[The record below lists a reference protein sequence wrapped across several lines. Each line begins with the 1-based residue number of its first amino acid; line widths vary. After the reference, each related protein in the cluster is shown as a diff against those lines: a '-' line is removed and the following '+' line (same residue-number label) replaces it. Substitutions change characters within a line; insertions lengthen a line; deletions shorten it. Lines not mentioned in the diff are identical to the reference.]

1 MRDLHDRLTSLG
13 LVPLDNLGDI
23 FSEAT
28 QATVQA
34 FQRSRG
40 LAITGVVD
48 VTTWT
53 RLLEAGWVLG
63 DRLLFLVK
71 PYLRGDDVAEL
82 QVRLSQLGFDPG
94 RVDGVFGPLLDRAL
108 SEFQRNCGLESNGTL
123 TQRTLIELRRFSP
136 ASDRTLVSEAR
147 DGAGFEQTPRGPIL
161 VWGQSP
167 LTRTITQRL
176 PLVDADESRVRWSV
190 EQIAGYAN
198 SVGALG
204 VIALSEQPEWNGVH
218 LHYWSSYQSY
228 SRRGEQLA
236 SAVANAISRDDIGLR
251 IEVTGMALPI
261 LRETQMTTIH
271 LEHGPLSSKEAR
283 LLTDAIATAI
293 RDFFHS

>member
-1 MRDLHDRLTSLG
+1 M
-13 LVPLDNLGDI
+13 
-23 FSEAT
+23 
-28 QATVQA
+28 QA

-40 LAITGVVD
+40 LVITGVVD
-48 VTTWT
+48 ATTWA
-53 RLLEAGWVLG
+53 RLLEAGWTLG

-108 SEFQRNCGLESNGTL
+108 SDFQRNCGLESNGTL
-123 TQRTLIELRRFSP
+123 TQRTLIELRRFSV

-147 DGAGFEQTPRGPIL
+147 DGAGFEQTHRGPII
-161 VWGQSP
+161 VWGHSP
-167 LTRTITQRL
+167 LAQSIALRL
-176 PLVDADESRVRWSV
+176 PYVDVDEAREHWSV
-190 EQIAGYAN
+190 EEIAAYAN
-198 SVGALG
+198 SVGAIG
-204 VIALSEQPEWNGVH
+204 VIAIVGQPELSGVH
-218 LHYWSSYQSY
+218 LHYWSSYRSY

-271 LEHGPLSSKEAR
+271 VEHGALSPQESR
-283 LLTDAIATAI
+283 LLTDAISAAI

>member
-1 MRDLHDRLTSLG
+1 M
-13 LVPLDNLGDI
+13 PIDNLDDT
-23 FSEAT
+23 FSDAT

-48 VTTWT
+48 AITWA
-53 RLLEAGWVLG
+53 RLLEAGWKLG

-123 TQRTLIELRRFSP
+123 TQRTLIELRRFSI
-136 ASDRTLVSEAR
+136 SGDRTLVSEAR
-147 DGAGFEQTPRGPIL
+147 DGAGFGQSHRGPIV

-167 LTRTITQRL
+167 LTRAIAHRL
-176 PLVDADESRVRWSV
+176 PYVDVDECRELWSV
-190 EQIAGYAN
+190 EEIAGYAN

-204 VIALSEQPEWNGVH
+204 VIALVEVTDLSGVH

-271 LEHGPLSSKEAR
+271 VEHGSLSAKESR
-283 LLTDAIATAI
+283 LLTDAISTAI

>member
-1 MRDLHDRLTSLG
+1 MTSLG
-13 LVPLDNLGDI
+13 LVPIDNLGDS

-40 LAITGVVD
+40 LTITGVVD
-48 VTTWT
+48 ATTWA
-53 RLLEAGWVLG
+53 RLLEAGWGLG

-108 SEFQRNCGLESNGTL
+108 SEFQRNCGLESSGTL
-123 TQRTLIELRRFSP
+123 THRTLIELRRFST
-136 ASDRTLVSEAR
+136 AGDRTLVSEAR
-147 DGAGFEQTPRGPIL
+147 DGAGFGQTHRGPIV
-161 VWGQSP
+161 VWGKSP
-167 LTRTITQRL
+167 LTQSIARRL
-176 PLVDADESRVRWSV
+176 PYVDVDENRTQWSV
-190 EQIAGYAN
+190 EEIAGYAN

-204 VIALSEQPEWNGVH
+204 VIALVEQPNWIGVH

-271 LEHGPLSSKEAR
+271 VEHGNLSAKESR
-283 LLTDAIATAI
+283 LLTDAISSAI

>member
-1 MRDLHDRLTSLG
+1 M
-13 LVPLDNLGDI
+13 PLENLGDS

-40 LAITGVVD
+40 LPITGVVD
-48 VTTWT
+48 ATTWA
-53 RLLEAGWVLG
+53 RLLEAGWRLG
-63 DRLLFLVK
+63 DRLLFLIK

-108 SEFQRNCGLESNGTL
+108 SEFQRNCGLETNGTL

-136 ASDRTLVSEAR
+136 VSDRTLVSEAR
-147 DGAGFEQTPRGPIL
+147 DEAGFGEPRRGPIV
-161 VWGQSP
+161 VWGASP
-167 LTRTITQRL
+167 VAEKIASHLSSSDFDDDRS
-176 PLVDADESRVRWSV
+176 VWSV
-190 EQIAGYAN
+190 EQIAAHAN
-198 SVGALG
+198 AVGALG
-204 VIALSEQPEWNGVH
+204 VVSLIEQPNWHGVH
-218 LHYWSSYQSY
+218 LHYWSSYRSY

-236 SAVANAISRDDIGLR
+236 SAVASAVSRDDVDLR
-251 IEVTGMALPI
+251 VEVTGMALPI

-271 LEHGPLSSKEAR
+271 VEHGEMTAEESEQLAK
-283 LLTDAIATAI
+283 AISQTI